1 MRRTPVTGGRA
12 ALAGLAILIM
22 AASGLTLVA
31 GGTGPAGAATAATAV
46 AAAERERW
54 DTRVLTRVPRPG
66 YPAFAYAH
74 PNGRVYA
81 GTFTNPTG
89 DETPSTIFEWTR
101 RGTLLRSWT
110 VPGQD
115 LAGDQGA
122 QAALSDASGRLVV
135 LERSTARVMRL
146 SLETGRF
153 TTYSRIPDLPTC
165 APGTAPDGTCS
176 PNTVDGPAIP
186 NFAAWGRKG
195 VLYVTDYGQ
204 AVIWRIPPGGG
215 RARAWFADPRLDG
228 GQFNTTG
235 LLMAPNRKALLVA
248 QQTSASTPRATQGSL
263 FRLPV
268 RDSGA
273 PGRLRTLWTS
283 RPGDLPDG
291 FGIGRSGRIY
301 LANAGLSQQL
311 VVLSRRGRELERF
324 PAVPGTGEN
333 GSPVPFDTPSSATFL
348 GKRVL
353 VANQSFFGNRDHHAI
368 LEVYVGERGK
378 PVWIPRRAGR

>member
-1 MRRTPVTGGRA
+1 VKRRAVLA
-12 ALAGLAILIM
+12 ALATV
-22 AASGLTLVA
+22 ASGLTLTVA
-31 GGTGPAGAATAATAV
+31 GLAPSGAAAERAGGPAADRAV
-46 AAAERERW
+46 AGERERW

-81 GTFTNPTG
+81 GTFTNPAG
-89 DETPSTIFEWTR
+89 DEIPSKIFEWTR
-101 RGTLLRSWT
+101 SGTLLRSWT

-122 QAALSDASGRLVV
+122 QAAVSDSRGRLIV

-153 TTYSRIPDLPTC
+153 SRYSRIPDLPTC
-165 APGTAPDGTCS
+165 SPGSEPDGTCS
-176 PNTVDGPAIP
+176 PNQVDGSPIP

-215 RARAWFADPRLDG
+215 QAQPWFADARLDG
-228 GQFNTTG
+228 GQFNTSG
-235 LLMAPNRKALLVA
+235 LLMAPDRKALLVA
-248 QQTSASTPRATQGSL
+248 QQTSALTPQATQGSL
-263 FRLPV
+263 FRLPI
-268 RDSGA
+268 RASGA

-283 RPGDLPDG
+283 LPGDLPDG

-311 VVLSRRGRELERF
+311 VVLSPAGEELERF
-324 PAVPGTGEN
+324 PEVPGTGEN
-333 GSPVPFDTPSSATFL
+333 GSPVPFDTPSSATFV

-353 VANQSFFGNRDHHAI
+353 VANQSFFGNRDHHAV
-368 LEVYVGERGK
+368 LDVHVGERGE